1 MQDTVDG
8 FIAALNAE
16 NIEGETINIGS
27 NFEISVGDTA
37 KVIAELMHKNISI
50 EMDDV
55 RLRPKDSEVERLW
68 AENKKALEML
78 HWKPNHAGLEGF
90 KKGLSKTI
98 EWFSKPENL
107 SNYKSHIYN
116 V

>member
-1 MQDTVDG
+1 
-8 FIAALNAE
+8 LL
-16 NIEGETINIGS
+16 S
-27 NFEISVGDTA
+27 
-37 KVIAELMHKNISI
+37 
-50 EMDDV
+50 
-55 RLRPKDSEVERLW
+55 
-68 AENKKALEML
+68 
-78 HWKPNHAGLEGF
+78 WKPNHAGLEGF